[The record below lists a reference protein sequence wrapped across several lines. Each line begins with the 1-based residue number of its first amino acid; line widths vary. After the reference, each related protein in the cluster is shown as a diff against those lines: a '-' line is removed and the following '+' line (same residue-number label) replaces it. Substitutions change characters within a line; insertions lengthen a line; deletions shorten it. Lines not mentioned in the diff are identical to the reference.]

1 MKLLGDTRNRSA
13 KDEIGKNVPQL
24 ESTEIVVVRCDIVN
38 SNYQRGSRAWYT
50 FAPNKSFGHLLDISS
65 KVFMFVKMFHS
76 EFPYIEL
83 WFTDKNYEPLDTKDK
98 INIIVVIN

>member
-1 MKLLGDTRNRSA
+1 MKLLGDTKNRSA

-24 ESTEIVVVRCDIVN
+24 ESTD
-38 SNYQRGSRAWYT
+38 
-50 FAPNKSFGHLLDISS
+50 
-65 KVFMFVKMFHS
+65 
-76 EFPYIEL
+76 IEL